1 MKLENI
7 RALYE
12 TYDKCKSECELE
24 LDEPYTDAA
33 MTKCISDRIRDGQEE
48 YGIELCKQIDPNELA
63 TIKSKQLGLL
73 QNPEFKFYL
82 QRIIKLL
89 QFLYSIRIYSS
100 KRFQNTND
108 FDSEIIPQISK
119 IKLPHDIELDMLNIF
134 DFPGDGTH
142 QLSYPA
148 KFGEYLE
155 IMKYIESDRTGHPK
169 EKAAEIRR
177 RDDFSKKYQDFLSDT
192 QPWTRTLVT
201 FINSLYT
208 KFPEEMNSI
217 LNIRPNISI
226 PEVDGAITK
235 YKDEKFL
242 TDKLLCYN
250 EELFNKLVKEGNWP
264 DGLISELKREPSES
278 KCVKIIKIGD
288 SPKKRRKMTSPKPK
302 HKSKSKLT
310 RAKSEP
316 NLKRLSSKHRIRT
329 KSKSKSKSPRRVK
342 TRGGTY
348 KTKNQKPKTKNQST
362 RN

>member
-12 TYDKCKSECELE
+12 TYDKCKSECEFE

-33 MTKCISDRIRDGQEE
+33 MTKCISDRIRNGQEE

-63 TIKSKQLGLL
+63 AIKSKQLGLL
-73 QNPEFKFYL
+73 QNPEFKLFL

-89 QFLYSIRIYSS
+89 QFLYSVRIYSS
-100 KRFQNTND
+100 KKNISTNAY
-108 FDSEIIPQISK
+108 DSEIILQISK
-119 IKLPHDIELDMLNIF
+119 IKILHDIKLDIF

-142 QLSYPA
+142 QLSYPT

-155 IMKYIESDRTGHPK
+155 IIKRVNESMKKRHTKDRVIATYM
-169 EKAAEIRR
+169 
-177 RDDFSKKYQDFLSDT
+177 RDDFLKNYQDFLSDT

-226 PEVDGAITK
+226 PKVDGAITK

-288 SPKKRRKMTSPKPK
+288 SPKKRRKMTSPK
-302 HKSKSKLT
+302 HKSKLT
-310 RAKSEP
+310 RAKTEP

-348 KTKNQKPKTKNQST
+348 KNKKTKYKKLRKYTS
-362 RN
+362 RIK